1 MTKSFKEQY
10 SFAERRNEYN
20 KIRKSYPERVPVI
33 VEHGNDKTLEIGKK
47 KFLIPIGL
55 TYGQTIHVIK
65 KHCKIDSTQSIMMM
79 VEDVVPQAS
88 RSIEDIYIKYKAD
101 DGFLYVTLMRES
113 VFG

>member
-10 SFAERRNEYN
+10 SFVERRNEYN
-20 KIRKSYPERVPVI
+20 KIRKSYPERIPII
-33 VEHGNDKTLEIGKK
+33 VEQGNDKTLKLEKT

-55 TYGQTIHVIK
+55 TYGQTSHVIK
-65 KHCKIDSTQSIMMM
+65 KHCKLDSTQAIMMM
-79 VEDVVPQAS
+79 VDDVVPQAS